1 VFAQIDLDAYNVLLP
16 FGSLAGL
23 RQVALYL
30 RDYIN
35 HIMIRMRMI
44 FNGDVP
50 IDATLYFLYLKLRS
64 KLCLMFL
71 Y

>member
-35 HIMIRMRMI
+35 HIMIMMRMI
-44 FNGDVP
+44 FNGDAP
-50 IDATLYFLYLKLRS
+50 IDATLY
-64 KLCLMFL
+64 
-71 Y
+71 